1 MKSLKARLLTAV
13 VGISIILVLLF
24 LGELQPL
31 VIAFAVSA
39 VTAFMTGEYLH
50 ANKLLKKYFIS
61 FPCILF
67 AAVIPIILNTG
78 FVYAAVAVFII
89 AGFAMLIF
97 NHKQINYLDFAYAMF
112 GTLLITFG
120 MSALSALCLSCKPLS
135 FYFATIFSLP
145 WMADA
150 GGFFI
155 GAGFGKHKLCP
166 NVSPKKTVEGAIGGV
181 LFCVI
186 AAVVIG
192 LLFAFLIA
200 PEYKYNFVPLIILGI
215 VDAVV
220 SIIGDLSFSL
230 VKRSVGIK
238 DYSSIFPGHG
248 GMLDRFD
255 SIIFTAPVM
264 LAINQFLPFVT
275 VV

>member
-13 VGISIILVLLF
+13 VGISFILVLLF
-24 LGELQPL
+24 LGTIQPY
-31 VIAFAVSA
+31 VIAGAVSL
-39 VTAFMTGEYLH
+39 VTAFMIGEYLH

-61 FPCILF
+61 VPCILF
-67 AAVIPIILNTG
+67 AAVIPVVLNTG
-78 FVYAAVAVFII
+78 LVYPVI
-89 AGFAMLIF
+89 ALLMIFGFAMLIF

-120 MSALSALCLSCKPLS
+120 MSALSALCLSFTPIN
-135 FYFATIFSLP
+135 FYFVTIFSLP

-155 GAGFGKHKLCP
+155 GAAFGKHKLCP
-166 NVSPKKTVEGAIGGV
+166 NVSPKKTVEGAVGGV

-186 AAVVIG
+186 AAVLIG
-192 LLFAFLIA
+192 VLFNFLIA
-200 PEYKYNFVPLIILGI
+200 PQYNYNFASLIILGV

-230 VKRSVGIK
+230 IKRSVGIK

-264 LAINQFLPFVT
+264 FALNQILPFVT

>member
-1 MKSLKARLLTAV
+1 
-13 VGISIILVLLF
+13 
-24 LGELQPL
+24 
-31 VIAFAVSA
+31 
-39 VTAFMTGEYLH
+39 
-50 ANKLLKKYFIS
+50 
-61 FPCILF
+61 
-67 AAVIPIILNTG
+67 
-78 FVYAAVAVFII
+78 
-89 AGFAMLIF
+89 MLIF

-150 GGFFI
+150 GG
-155 GAGFGKHKLCP
+155 
-166 NVSPKKTVEGAIGGV
+166 

-186 AAVVIG
+186 AAIVIG

-248 GMLDRFD
+248 GILDRFD
-255 SIIFTAPVM
+255 SVIFALIVM
-264 LAINQFLPFVT
+264 YCYTLVLHG
-275 VV
+275 